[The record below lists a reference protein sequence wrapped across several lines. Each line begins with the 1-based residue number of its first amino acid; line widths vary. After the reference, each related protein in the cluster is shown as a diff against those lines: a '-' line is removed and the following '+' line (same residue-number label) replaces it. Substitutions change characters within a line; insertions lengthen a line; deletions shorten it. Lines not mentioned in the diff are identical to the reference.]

1 MALDHGS
8 GRMLRSRD
16 KLFYTWIFRVP
27 RQVVPLPFGL
37 AWYGK
42 GVLTVAWQR
51 LRIKVQKGNSRDH
64 VMIVMA
70 RSVRLHSPKL
80 GGCRVYFIARLRKTM
95 KK

>member
-1 MALDHGS
+1 
-8 GRMLRSRD
+8 MLRSRD

-42 GVLTVAWQR
+42 GVPVLTVAWQR
-51 LRIKVQKGNSRDH
+51 LRIKVQKGNGHDH

-70 RSVRLHSPKL
+70 RPVRFQSKAW
-80 GGCRVYFIARLRKTM
+80 RMSRLFYRQVEEDHE
-95 KK
+95 